1 MLLSAIVPVYSK
13 PQEFLRECIE
23 SILGQSFADFELILV
38 HDASP
43 DHSLD
48 TLKPYANG
56 DPRIQI
62 IDLKKHSGVA
72 AARNIGLA
80 RARGKYVAFV
90 DSDDIVAPDYFQILV
105 NIAEHF
111 ALDMVT
117 SGVTNFQK
125 TQQLQP
131 IKPPNL
137 KKIFRIKTI
146 APAPTVQ
153 HFICRLFLRSTI
165 GALRFDENLHAGED
179 ILFIHQAMLLSKKY
193 LEIRYRGYCYRH
205 PPAEE
210 LEVYRAQFCSMEH
223 VGDHGLPQRIGETL
237 YLAQRLCDLEKFA
250 KNRTDLAFIRYLAT
264 RRFLRYADR
273 IWQLPSR
280 QEQIFFWEKFCEVFV
295 NKIQIQLP
303 HRLWKHFLGWIFAP
317 KKMRWYTRAQIYC
330 ARTAYEIYNLR
341 QNMGRFLKFIKLYFT
356 GVC

>member
-43 DHSLD
+43 DHSLA
-48 TLKPYANG
+48 TLKSYANG

-72 AARNIGLA
+72 AARNAGLA
-80 RARGKYVAFV
+80 RAKGKYVTCV
-90 DSDDIVAPDYFQILV
+90 DSDDIVALDYFRILV
-105 NIAEHF
+105 DTAEHF

-137 KKIFRIKTI
+137 EKIFRIKTI

-153 HFICRLFLRSTI
+153 HFICRLFRRSTI

-179 ILFIHQAMLLSKKY
+179 ILFIHQAMLLSQKY
-193 LEIRYRGYCYRH
+193 LEINYGGYCYRH
-205 PPAEE
+205 PPAGE
-210 LEVYRAQFCSMEH
+210 LEAYRAQFCSMEH
-223 VGDHGLPQRIGETL
+223 SEDCGLSRRIGETL

-250 KNRTDLAFIRYLAT
+250 KNSTDIAFIRYLAT

-280 QEQIFFWEKFCEVFV
+280 RERIFFWEKFCEVFV
-295 NKIQIQLP
+295 NKIQSQLS
-303 HRLWKHFLGWIFAP
+303 HRLWKLFLEKIFAP
-317 KKMRWYTRAQIYC
+317 KKMRWYSRAQIYC
-330 ARTAYEIYNLR
+330 ARIAYEIYNIR
-341 QNMGRFLKFIKLYFT
+341 QNMGRFLNFIKLYFT
-356 GVC
+356 GAC

>member
-1 MLLSAIVPVYSK
+1 MLLSVIVPVYFK

-43 DHSLD
+43 DHSLA
-48 TLKPYANG
+48 TLKSYANG

-72 AARNIGLA
+72 AARNVGLA
-80 RARGKYVAFV
+80 CAKGKYVTFV
-90 DSDDIVAPDYFQILV
+90 DSDDIVAPDYFRILL

-111 ALDMVT
+111 ALDMVI

-125 TQQLQP
+125 TQQLKP

-137 KKIFRIKTI
+137 EKIFRIKTI
-146 APAPTVQ
+146 SPTPTIQ

-165 GALRFDENLHAGED
+165 DALRFDENLHAGED
-179 ILFIHQAMLLSKKY
+179 ILFIHRAMLLSRKY
-193 LEIRYRGYCYRH
+193 LEISYKGYCYRH

-210 LEVYRAQFCSMEH
+210 LGVYRGQFCSMEH
-223 VGDHGLPQRIGETL
+223 TENGGLPQRIGETL
-237 YLAQRLCDLEKFA
+237 HLTQRLCDLENFA
-250 KNRTDLAFIRYLAT
+250 RNRAHIAFIRYLAT
-264 RRFLRYADR
+264 RRFLRYSDR
-273 IWQLPSR
+273 IWQLPNR
-280 QEQIFFWEKFCEVFV
+280 QERIFFWEKFCEIFV
-295 NKIQIQLP
+295 NKIQPQLS

-317 KKMRWYTRAQIYC
+317 KKIRWCTRIQIYC
-330 ARTAYEIYNLR
+330 ARAAYEIYNIR
-341 QNMGRFLKFIKLYFT
+341 QNMGRFLNFIKLYFT